1 MRTLVTGCS
10 GYIGRHVV
18 PLLQGRGSH
27 VTGVDR
33 VPPPSGAQP
42 DRFVLGD
49 LNDAAMITRALR
61 GVERVVHLAAAK
73 SDWGVTR
80 DEYFRDNLGATA
92 SLVAA
97 GRESVASWV
106 MFSTVGIYGPS
117 PVPID
122 EHGALRP
129 AHPYGESKLAAERVA
144 WALAEDV
151 GESKITVLRP
161 SAVFG
166 PGNPPSTN
174 VYRLID
180 AIVRRRFVM
189 VGHGETAK
197 TTSHLDNLLA
207 ATVFAIDREQNG
219 LTIYNYVDEPAWT
232 THDLV
237 LRICQLTGTPP
248 PRLRIPSGLATRAA
262 SVADLTA
269 RLCHRDLPITS
280 ARIEKFVTSTLY
292 DSTRLRRAGYVQPV
306 SMEEAV
312 AATVAAHP
320 SVSSTAKVRVPR

>member
-1 MRTLVTGCS
+1 MKTLVTGCS

-18 PLLQGRGSH
+18 PLLQARGWH
-27 VTGVDR
+27 ITGLDR
-33 VPPPSGAQP
+33 VPPPGCAQP
-42 DRFVLGD
+42 DSFVLGD
-49 LNDAAMITRALR
+49 LNHAGTVIRALR

-80 DEYFRDNLGATA
+80 EEYFRDNLVATE

-97 GRESVASWV
+97 GRGSVESWV
-106 MFSTVGIYGPS
+106 MFSTVGVYGPS
-117 PVPID
+117 SVPID
-122 EHGALRP
+122 EDGALQP

-151 GESKITVLRP
+151 AETKVTVLRP

-166 PGNPPSTN
+166 PGNPPTTN
-174 VYRLID
+174 IYRLID

-189 VGHGETAK
+189 VGHGEIAK

-207 ATVFAIDREQNG
+207 AMLFAIDRQQDG
-219 LTIYNYVDEPAWT
+219 LTVHNYVDEPAWT
-232 THDLV
+232 TNDLV
-237 LRICQLTGTPP
+237 RRICQLTGTPP
-248 PRLRIPSGLATRAA
+248 PRIRIPSGLATRAA

-269 RLCHRDLPITS
+269 RISRRDLPITS
-280 ARIEKFVTSTLY
+280 ARIEKFVTSTVY
-292 DSTRLRRAGYVQPV
+292 DSTRIRRAGYVQPV
-306 SMEEAV
+306 SMEDAV

-320 SVSSTAKVRVPR
+320 SVSSAAKVQVRR